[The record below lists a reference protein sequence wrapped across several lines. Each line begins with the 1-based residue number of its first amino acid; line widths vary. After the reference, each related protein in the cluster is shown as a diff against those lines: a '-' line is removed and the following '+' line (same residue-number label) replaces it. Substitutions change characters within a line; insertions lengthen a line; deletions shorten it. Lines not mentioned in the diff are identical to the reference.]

1 MASGLHARI
10 VQMWR
15 DEPWHC
21 GEACSCS
28 RLEFSAALHDQLPAK
43 YATIFEGILVYSS
56 PLRHCLE
63 YYATMLLR
71 ADFERGY
78 LSDSE
83 SLGSSKSSGNSLP
96 RSSKAWLSGA
106 GLVRSPFF
114 APSASLMAFSVFG
127 DAGSSPSILTSWNSI
142 RHSTKNYTITITI
155 IVWIS
160 V

>member
-1 MASGLHARI
+1 MASGLHAGI

-15 DEPWHC
+15 DEPWHS

-43 YATIFEGILVYSS
+43 YARIFECILCILVYSS

-96 RSSKAWLSGA
+96 RASKSMAKSGA

-114 APSASLMAFSVFG
+114 RTFCIADGLFRLWRRRLITQHVDILKQHPS
-127 DAGSSPSILTSWNSI
+127 
-142 RHSTKNYTITITI
+142 
-155 IVWIS
+155 
-160 V
+160 